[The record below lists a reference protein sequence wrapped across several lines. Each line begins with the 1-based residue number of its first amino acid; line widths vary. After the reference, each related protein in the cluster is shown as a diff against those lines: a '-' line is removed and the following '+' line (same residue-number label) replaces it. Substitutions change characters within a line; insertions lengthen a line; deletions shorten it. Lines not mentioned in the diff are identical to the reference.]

1 MTRRYEAPALEVYGT
16 LEVLTGSTKCT
27 PGDDFQGAATNSSMY
42 WDGQAWKDSQSGDIL
57 DPQPDRDKCWP
68 TGGY

>member
-42 WDGQAWKDSQSGDIL
+42 WDGQAWKD
-57 DPQPDRDKCWP
+57 
-68 TGGY
+68 